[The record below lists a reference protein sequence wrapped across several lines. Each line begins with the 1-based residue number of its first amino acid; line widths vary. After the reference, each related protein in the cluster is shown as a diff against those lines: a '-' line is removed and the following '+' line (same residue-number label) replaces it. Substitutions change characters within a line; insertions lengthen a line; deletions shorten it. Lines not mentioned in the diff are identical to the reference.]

1 MRIAYI
7 CADQGVPVFGCKGC
21 SIHVQEVLAV
31 LTRMGAQVDLF
42 TPRPEGD
49 RPSGRESLQ
58 IHELR
63 AVRGDCAAREQ
74 ALLASNEDLRAL
86 LEREGPFDL
95 VYERYSL
102 WSFAGMEYAVTA
114 QTPGILEVNAPLIEE
129 QIQHRELIHRR
140 EAERVAER
148 VFRAATVLVAVS
160 NEIGQY
166 LRHCPGTHDRVHVV
180 PNGVNPHR
188 FRLRNAPARKDNES
202 FTVGFVGSLKRWHGL
217 PVLVE
222 AFALLHNSDPTARLL
237 IVGDGPER
245 VSLEDELRSLGLRAD
260 AQLTGAV
267 HPSEVPGLLAQ
278 MDVAV
283 APYPKLPGFYFS
295 PLKVLEYMATG
306 LAVAASNIGQI
317 EQLIQ
322 HEQTGLLFPPGNPVA
337 LGEALAR
344 LRRDPEMRAQLGK
357 NARSSVLRE
366 HTWEM
371 VVTRILETAGCLSL
385 LQTNVHKVGVS

>member
-1 MRIAYI
+1 
-7 CADQGVPVFGCKGC
+7 
-21 SIHVQEVLAV
+21 
-31 LTRMGAQVDLF
+31 
-42 TPRPEGD
+42 
-49 RPSGRESLQ
+49 
-58 IHELR
+58 
-63 AVRGDCAAREQ
+63 
-74 ALLASNEDLRAL
+74 
-86 LEREGPFDL
+86 
-95 VYERYSL
+95 
-102 WSFAGMEYAVTA
+102 
-114 QTPGILEVNAPLIEE
+114 
-129 QIQHRELIHRR
+129 
-140 EAERVAER
+140 
-148 VFRAATVLVAVS
+148 
-160 NEIGQY
+160 
-166 LRHCPGTHDRVHVV
+166 
-180 PNGVNPHR
+180 
-188 FRLRNAPARKDNES
+188 
-202 FTVGFVGSLKRWHGL
+202 VGSLKRWHGL

-222 AFALLHNSDPTARLL
+222 AFALIRGRDPTARLL

-245 VSLEDELRSLGLRAD
+245 MSLENELRSLGLRAD

-267 HPSEVPGLLAQ
+267 QPSEVPGLLAQ

-385 LQTNVHKVGVS
+385 LQTNVHKVGGS